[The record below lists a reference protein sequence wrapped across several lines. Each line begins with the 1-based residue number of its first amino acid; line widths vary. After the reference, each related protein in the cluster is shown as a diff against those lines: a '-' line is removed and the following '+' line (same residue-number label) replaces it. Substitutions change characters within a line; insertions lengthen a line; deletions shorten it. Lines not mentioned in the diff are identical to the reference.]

1 MTQVSPAAG
10 RLADPSQLVDVERLL
25 AAYSER
31 RPDPANEAQRVA
43 FGTSGHRGSAF
54 HSSFNEAHILAVSE
68 AVCRYR
74 QEQGID
80 GPLFIGRDTHALSE
94 PAFKTAL
101 EVFAA
106 HEVEVRIDAADGYT
120 PTPVIS
126 HAILTWNRGR
136 RDHLADGVV
145 ITPSHNPPEDG
156 GIKYNPPN
164 GGPAD
169 TDVTGWIQAE
179 ANRLLESRPTGIKRS
194 TATATVRRHDY
205 VSAYVDDLP
214 NVVDMAAI
222 RSAGL
227 KLGVDPLGGAS
238 VAYWQAIAERHRL
251 NLTVVNDKVDPTF
264 HFMPLDWD
272 GRIRMDP
279 SSAHAM
285 SGLIGLRERFDLAF
299 GNDAD
304 ADRHGIVT
312 RAGGLMNPNHYLAA
326 AIDYLYE
333 HREQWPASAAVG
345 KTLVSSSLIDRV
357 AADIDRRLYEVPVGF
372 KWFVAG
378 LLDGSLAF
386 GGEESAGA
394 SFLRRNGQPW
404 STDKDGLILCLLAAE
419 LTSRLQ
425 HDPADLYRELTSHLG
440 DPVYRR
446 VDAPADASQ
455 KRRLQQLQP
464 SDLRS
469 SELAG
474 EPITSVL
481 TTAPGNGAPIGGI
494 KASTANGWFAARP
507 SGTEATYKIYAES
520 FLGEQ
525 HLERLI
531 AEAQAIVDRAVADR
545 VAQE

>member
-54 HSSFNEAHILAVSE
+54 HSSFNEAHILAISE

-179 ANRLLESRPTGIKRS
+179 ANRLLESRLAGINRS

-264 HFMPLDWD
+264 RFMPLDWD

-285 SGLIGLRERFDLAF
+285 SGLIGLRGRFDLAF

-357 AADIDRRLYEVPVGF
+357 AADIDRRLYEVPVSL
-372 KWFVAG
+372 G
-378 LLDGSLAF
+378 LL
-386 GGEESAGA
+386 A
-394 SFLRRNGQPW
+394 SPR
-404 STDKDGLILCLLAAE
+404 AE
-419 LTSRLQ
+419 
-425 HDPADLYRELTSHLG
+425 
-440 DPVYRR
+440 
-446 VDAPADASQ
+446 
-455 KRRLQQLQP
+455 
-464 SDLRS
+464 
-469 SELAG
+469 SELN
-474 EPITSVL
+474 PD
-481 TTAPGNGAPIGGI
+481 PHP
-494 KASTANGWFAARP
+494 FP
-507 SGTEATYKIYAES
+507 
-520 FLGEQ
+520 
-525 HLERLI
+525 
-531 AEAQAIVDRAVADR
+531 
-545 VAQE
+545 